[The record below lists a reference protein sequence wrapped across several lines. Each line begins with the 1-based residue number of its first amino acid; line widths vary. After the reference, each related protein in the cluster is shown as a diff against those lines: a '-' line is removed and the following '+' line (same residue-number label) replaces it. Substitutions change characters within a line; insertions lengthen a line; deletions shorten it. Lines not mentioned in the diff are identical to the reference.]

1 MVNQTIEIWSL
12 DLAGIKEIMVFQ
24 CTAKLVESLAS
35 PATSFATKQMSG
47 NGADTEVVL
56 RRRQGTFSE
65 LLEMS
70 TEFSADKFA
79 T

>member
-1 MVNQTIEIWSL
+1 
-12 DLAGIKEIMVFQ
+12 MVFQ

-35 PATSFATKQMSG
+35 PATSFATKQAEMSG

-56 RRRQGTFSE
+56 RRRQGTLSE